1 MTNKISIPKPC
12 HEDWNNMS
20 PEAQGRHCMA
30 CSKTVIDF
38 TSWDERRIRNYL
50 ESRSREKV
58 CGRFNPSQLET
69 TQKVENIFPVI
80 LKSNI
85 SLLKKIAA
93 IVLLCFGAASSQ
105 SYAQKIKG
113 KVKCETSISAK
124 EPVLMGDTIIVA
136 HDSLNQQPLTM
147 DTTRYEPQIMGM
159 IKQYQPPGKTK
170 MPKKPVPKNN
180 K

>member
-38 TSWDERRIRNYL
+38 TNWNEHQIRNYL
-50 ESRSREKV
+50 ESRSSEKV
-58 CGRFNPSQLET
+58 CGRFNTSQLEPV
-69 TQKVENIFPVI
+69 QESENIFPII

-93 IVLLCFGAASSQ
+93 IVLLCFGVASSQ
-105 SYAQKIKG
+105 SYAQEIKG
-113 KVKCETSISAK
+113 KVKCETNLSAK
-124 EPVLMGDTIIVA
+124 EPILMGDTIIVTN
-136 HDSLNQQPLTM
+136 DSLNQQPSTI
-147 DTTRYEPQIMGM
+147 DSTKYEPQIMGM
-159 IKQYQPPGKTK
+159 VKPYQPPKKTK
-170 MPKKPVPKNN
+170 MPKKPIPK